1 MRVDKAGDDILSAPR
16 FDEATGARL
25 RRASRVVGLGTLS
38 AASFVVIVLL
48 WAAAIDLFEIPKYL
62 LPAPMSVLTEIV
74 TSRDTLF
81 RNGMITMREIFLGF
95 GLTLATAVPLGLFI
109 ALSPLARRMIY
120 PMLVFIQLIP
130 KIAIAPLFVVWV
142 GFGIESKILLT
153 VMMTFFPL
161 MIASIT
167 GFQIL
172 DPRYLYLTKSM
183 GANYWQTFRYLRLP
197 SALPVIFSGLR
208 TSATIA
214 ATAAIVAEF
223 VGSNRGLGYLLL
235 QATGN
240 LDTPLVFAVLAIL
253 TVIGLALNYLVE
265 GAEYLMMPWR
275 KAR

>member
-223 VGSNRGLGYLLL
+223 VGSNRGL
-235 QATGN
+235 
-240 LDTPLVFAVLAIL
+240 VFAVLAIL